1 MTSYRPNINN
11 NKQFLHVNE
20 SNTLKRNNMNRKPHN
35 DVMVILNAG
44 GNNKMKQKKKLG
56 KINKIVV

>member
-11 NKQFLHVNE
+11 NKQFLNE

-44 GNNKMKQKKKLG
+44 GNNKMKQNKKNG
-56 KINKIVV
+56 KNK